1 MDGSDSGGVTCV
13 LTSVWITVGYTI
25 DEIGVIPGDTNSR
38 AMDLNGLDLPIFG
51 YQVVGT
57 SDDHAVLWEQRAI
70 PPLYPI
76 DLERLFCE
84 GAPISSA
91 LGINNMSP
99 GWVVG
104 FHSFGGPDHPRP
116 VLYRDTG
123 CEPATCTLLP
133 TWKADRPPGKYGQAW
148 AVNDAGTIVGW
159 VDRVASR
166 WTNDSGVWQVESLD
180 TLGGP
185 TSAATRINQSG
196 TIVGRSDTAGGV
208 EHAFVWTSSAG
219 MQDMHSGPGTSAAHG
234 VNAYDEVV
242 GELSPGGQPA
252 NAFRWTPRT
261 PMQVLPGLPGSLG
274 GSATAINDFGV
285 VVGRSD
291 IGGPRA
297 VYWPASDQPA
307 FSLTAQLVS
316 NPGWD
321 LASAESINNRGHIVG
336 YGTNP
341 AGQTRGFLLTPVKV
355 PILNERCTFR
365 HVPPIPVPIPR
376 PSPIELDGG
385 GLVLTAD
392 RRITYARPP
401 RSNPLPAPVS
411 PSDVRGLMQLAFA
424 GRTETNIEQVAAM
437 VHDIVDCES
446 RSLFEAL
453 AREGDGGPDT
463 AWGGREHQP
472 E

>member
-1 MDGSDSGGVTCV
+1 MDGTDIGVTCV

-25 DEIGVIPGDTNSR
+25 DEMGVLPGGGISR
-38 AMDLNGLDLPIFG
+38 AMDLNGLAERD
-51 YQVVGT
+51 QVVGT
-57 SDDHAVLWEQRAI
+57 SDIDAVLWEHRAAHT
-70 PPLYPI
+70 PTLVN
-76 DLERLFCE
+76 LERDYCDGTPF
-84 GAPISSA
+84 SSA
-91 LGINNMSP
+91 RGINNTS
-99 GWVVG
+99 WVVG
-104 FHSFGGPDHPRP
+104 FHSSGEHAQPSP
-116 VLYRDTG
+116 VLYEMTG
-123 CEPATCTLLP
+123 CTALP
-133 TWKADRPPGKYGQAW
+133 TLPEMSGLPPSYGEAW
-148 AVNDAGTIVGW
+148 SV
-159 VDRVASR
+159 
-166 WTNDSGVWQVESLD
+166 NDSGTITGWSADDSGNRRACRWTSPLGGWEVASLG
-180 TLGGP
+180 TLGGL
-185 TSAATRINQSG
+185 TSAASRISQSG
-196 TIVGRSDTAGGV
+196 TIVGRADIADGV
-208 EHAFVWTSSAG
+208 EHAFLWTTSGG
-219 MQDMHSGPGTSAAHG
+219 MQDIHSGPGASVAHG
-234 VNAYDEVV
+234 VNGYDEVV
-242 GELSPGGQPA
+242 GEFSPAGQPPS
-252 NAFRWTPRT
+252 AFRWTSST
-261 PMQVLPGLPGSLG
+261 QMQVLPGLPGSIGLS
-274 GSATAINDFGV
+274 GSSAAAINDYGV
-285 VVGRSD
+285 VVGLSD
-291 IGGPRA
+291 IGGIWHA

-307 FSLTAQLVS
+307 FSLTAQLLS

-321 LASAESINNRGHIVG
+321 LASAESINNRGQIVG